1 MKTRHRSR
9 QHSPAHGKHR
19 QVVPRSIPAGAA
31 ELEIRFEVPEG
42 AWEALAQEM
51 SGFDTHALALHATY
65 ADTPGR
71 DLARAGVALRVRLEG
86 DRRVQTLK
94 SPGANALERL
104 EDEVA
109 LGRAHDD
116 QPWPAPDLNRHQS
129 AAVQHVMRAALGL
142 GSGEPLPAVAPV
154 FEVKVRRR
162 VRRIAHGTS
171 VIELA
176 LDDGLLLASG
186 RRRPIREL
194 ELELVEG
201 NTRDLVALARRWRE
215 RWGLWV
221 RMTSKAVRGDSLA
234 SGGIAGPPVAAA
246 VPRVT
251 RKQDTS
257 EFTAAVLR
265 ACLDQVMGNA
275 SEVAAGSAADDHIHQ
290 LRVGL
295 RRLRTALRELPAL
308 ASEGER
314 FEPVLVTVFRG
325 LGERRDRT
333 HVLRRIQPLVE
344 AAGGMP
350 LRVPPDFDEGVDP
363 VDLVRRGDFQ
373 DAMLGLLER
382 AQEVRSDPRQP
393 VRRTVRAHLQK
404 LHDQVTREGRH
415 FTRLS
420 EERQHRVRKRLKRLR
435 YLSEFVAPLYSA
447 ESVRHYL
454 AGVKPAQEALGDY
467 NDEVMA
473 QSLYEELVGSDPGAQ
488 FGVDWLRSRR
498 GEQAKVCRAT
508 LRKLQSHRPF
518 WAKRCGGS

>member
-1 MKTRHRSR
+1 MKARHRSR
-9 QHSPAHGKHR
+9 QHSRAHGKHR
-19 QVVPRSIPAGAA
+19 QVVQRSIPAGAA
-31 ELEIRFEVPEG
+31 ELEIKFEVPEG
-42 AWEALAQEM
+42 AWEALAREM
-51 SGFDTHALALHATY
+51 SGFDTHAVALHATY

-71 DLARAGVALRVRLEG
+71 DLARAGLGLRVRFEG
-86 DRRVQTLK
+86 DRWVQTLK
-94 SPGANALERL
+94 APGAHALERL

-109 LGRAHDD
+109 LGPAHDD
-116 QPWPAPDLNRHQS
+116 QPRPSPDLKRHPS
-129 AAVQHVMRAALGL
+129 VAVQQVMRAALGL

-154 FEVKVRRR
+154 FEVKVQRR
-162 VRRIAHGTS
+162 VRRIAHGAS

-176 LDDGLLLASG
+176 LDDGQLLASG
-186 RRRPIREL
+186 CERPIREL
-194 ELELVEG
+194 ELELIEG

-221 RMTSKAVRGDSLA
+221 RTTSKTVRGNSLA
-234 SGGIAGPPVAAA
+234 SGELAGPPVAAA

-251 RKQDTS
+251 RKQDMGA
-257 EFTAAVLR
+257 FTGAVLQ

-308 ASEGER
+308 ARERER
-314 FEPVLVTVFRG
+314 FEPVLMGVFRG

-350 LRVPPDFDEGVDP
+350 LRVPPDFDKGVDP

-382 AQEVRSDPRQP
+382 AQEVRTDPRQP

-404 LHDQVTREGRH
+404 LHEQVTREGRH

-435 YLSEFVAPLYSA
+435 YLSEFVAPLYCA
-447 ESVRHYL
+447 KSVRQYL

-488 FGVDWLRSRR
+488 FGVEWLRSRR
-498 GEQAKVCRAT
+498 GDQAKACRAT
-508 LRKLQSHRPF
+508 LRELKSHRPF
-518 WAKRCGGS
+518 WVKR